1 MLSSL
6 LLRDCLSRIS
16 DQSISHLSSL
26 SIMVIKI
33 PCVHVHGISV
43 TLSNVIMVVLV
54 SNKTRREVVSSLI
67 EDTSTRDSWI
77 ADTMGVVSS
86 MSLSLIVVIFL
97 MNLIKVVADWHAS
110 REHEMVLVLW
120 VALHHVHSLHV
131 RQVEVMVLALLNSH
145 HESSWSWGA
154 HW

>member
-67 EDTSTRDSWI
+67 EDTSTRDS
-77 ADTMGVVSS
+77 
-86 MSLSLIVVIFL
+86 
-97 MNLIKVVADWHAS
+97 
-110 REHEMVLVLW
+110 
-120 VALHHVHSLHV
+120 
-131 RQVEVMVLALLNSH
+131 
-145 HESSWSWGA
+145 
-154 HW
+154 